1 MPHKISVLIVDDSP
15 QVCEAMKVNLERTKR
30 FTVQT
35 AQDGRVGLR
44 LAQKIVPD
52 VIVLDIMLP
61 GQSGGQIAEQLREL
75 HSTQRIPI
83 IFITGMITKAEI
95 EQRGGEIGGEI
106 FLAKP
111 VSTEEL
117 IATIHSVLKH

>member
-1 MPHKISVLIVDDSP
+1 MPHKISVLIVDDNP
-15 QVCEAMKVNLERTKR
+15 HVCEAMKTNLERTKH
-30 FTVQT
+30 FTVHT

-75 HSTQRIPI
+75 HSTERIPI

-117 IATIHSVLKH
+117 IATIKSVLKH